1 METNEKRFEYD
12 IEEYLITKGGYEQFA
27 GQKHDAPSGI
37 SMWIHNRQHDVEKCI
52 YMDVLIEFIEKT
64 QPKVWEKYKKYYGEA
79 APDKLYMRLEK
90 VISEEGL
97 LYVLRNGVTDM
108 GHNFK
113 ICYFKPESNL
123 NKSTMEKYNANI
135 LGCTRQFKY
144 SPKLDNTIDMV
155 LSVNG
160 IPVVA
165 LELKNQFTGQDVNN
179 AKMQFKKNRSSKEFC
194 FRPNHRFL
202 VYFAVDHYEA
212 WMTTVLKDDKTYF
225 MPFNQGSNGAG
236 NPGGA
241 GNPVKDGEDYLTS
254 YLWKEVLQR
263 DSLLD
268 ILHRF
273 MSYTKAKKKLI
284 FPRYHQYD
292 VVKKVLADVKENGP
306 GNNYLIEHSAGS
318 GKSNSIAWIAY
329 RLASVHNEYDEPIF
343 DSVIVVTNRVVLDGQ
358 LQETINSFDHQ
369 AGLVAAIDDKKTSK
383 DLADAIDDNRKI
395 IICTIQKFPFAY
407 EKMKKISGKK
417 FAVIVD
423 EAHQGQ
429 NGKSAKL

>member
-12 IEEYLITKGGYEQFA
+12 IEEYLITEGGYEQFV
-27 GQKHDAPSGI
+27 GQKHDAPSGV
-37 SMWIHNRQHDVEKCI
+37 SMWIHNRQHDVERCI

-64 QPKVWEKYKKYYGEA
+64 QPKVWEKYKKYYGDT
-79 APDKLYMRLEK
+79 APDRLYMRLEK

-108 GHNFK
+108 GHKFK

-123 NKSTMEKYNANI
+123 NKSAMEKYNSNI

-160 IPVVA
+160 IPIVA

-212 WMTTVLKDDKTYF
+212 WMTTVLQDEKTYF

-241 GNPVKDGEDYLTS
+241 GNPVKDNVDLELLSTPQCKVRNSS
-254 YLWKEVLQR
+254 YE
-263 DSLLD
+263 
-268 ILHRF
+268 
-273 MSYTKAKKKLI
+273 
-284 FPRYHQYD
+284 
-292 VVKKVLADVKENGP
+292 
-306 GNNYLIEHSAGS
+306 
-318 GKSNSIAWIAY
+318 
-329 RLASVHNEYDEPIF
+329 
-343 DSVIVVTNRVVLDGQ
+343 
-358 LQETINSFDHQ
+358 
-369 AGLVAAIDDKKTSK
+369 
-383 DLADAIDDNRKI
+383 
-395 IICTIQKFPFAY
+395 
-407 EKMKKISGKK
+407 
-417 FAVIVD
+417 FAVLSKNKILRD
-423 EAHQGQ
+423 F
-429 NGKSAKL
+429 